1 MEFVEEPGKIVLL
14 DQQEAIGEITWS
26 DANDVMIVD
35 HTFVEPSY
43 RGQGLAEQ
51 LVAAVVQKARTDG
64 KKILPLCPFANKE
77 FHEKT
82 EYGDVWF
89 KQ

>member
-1 MEFVEEPGKIVLL
+1 MEMIEQSGKIVLI
-14 DQQEAIGEITWS
+14 DNQEAIGEITWS

-35 HTFVEPSY
+35 HTFVDSNY

-51 LVAAVVQKARTDG
+51 LVAAAVKKARTDG

-77 FHEKT
+77 FHEKP
-82 EYGDVWF
+82 EYADIWF